1 MQTVIVQDFII
12 CKRRRIVIRVAF
24 LYKAVYVM
32 RFTHKND
39 VVRGFVCRAE
49 QYTPEIF
56 LFLTATFKYKYRAPL
71 RRKVF

>member
-12 CKRRRIVIRVAF
+12 CKPRRIVIRVAF

-49 QYTPEIF
+49 QYTCHGSIKGVKQYLGFEDRYC
-56 LFLTATFKYKYRAPL
+56 TSAH
-71 RRKVF
+71 

>member
-32 RFTHKND
+32 RLLSEVLSAGEHYTCHGSIKG
-39 VVRGFVCRAE
+39 VKQHLGF
-49 QYTPEIF
+49 
-56 LFLTATFKYKYRAPL
+56 
-71 RRKVF
+71 